1 MFHFRFKGEGME
13 VDTSQSTSDESAI
26 RERLLEKVMARNGGH
41 KKDENDD
48 TSSVDDEDS
57 SRR

>member
-1 MFHFRFKGEGME
+1 ME

-26 RERLLEKVMARNGGH
+26 RERLLEKVMARNSGSR
-41 KKDENDD
+41 KEETDD
-48 TSSVDDEDS
+48 TSAVDEEES